1 VLAEHNIKYMVNDH
15 AMGMAITE
23 LTLAGSRDLELGSVL
38 VKWGKIHSRLMRDS
52 FLKLGSSDP
61 DLDYAFV
68 LNCVSG
74 LIMAQL
80 AIPRRDFEVRIL
92 QPSLLRL
99 VHAIASEKTNRV
111 GKSS

>member
-1 VLAEHNIKYMVNDH
+1 MVNDH

-38 VKWGKIHSRLMRDS
+38 VKWGKIHARLMRDS

-68 LNCVSG
+68 LNCVNG

-80 AIPRRDFEVRIL
+80 AIPRRDFEARIL

-99 VHAIASEKTNRV
+99 VRAIANEKSADR
-111 GKSS
+111 SSDIS